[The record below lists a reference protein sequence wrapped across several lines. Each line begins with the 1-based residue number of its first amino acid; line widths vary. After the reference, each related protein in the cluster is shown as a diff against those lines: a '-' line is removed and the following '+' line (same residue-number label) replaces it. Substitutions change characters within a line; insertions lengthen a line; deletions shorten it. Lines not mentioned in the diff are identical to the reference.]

1 MVETTETKAMKRIL
15 LGTLFAAVSINA
27 MAQAPGGPDCGWG
40 NMLFEGQRGTPAH
53 FLASTTNG
61 TSGNATFGMTSGTN
75 GCSTNSALTYG
86 GKSWFAMNGMMD
98 ELSKDMA
105 MGQGE
110 ALTTYAVVLGVAPED
125 RAHFAAVTHNHYQ
138 QIFNKAD
145 ATAEDVHT
153 NTLDV
158 LKNDPTLAKYATQA

>member
-1 MVETTETKAMKRIL
+1 MKRIL
-15 LGTLFAAVSINA
+15 LGTLFAAVSVNA

-86 GKSWFAMNGMMD
+86 GKSWLAMNGMMD

-110 ALTTYAVVLGVAPED
+110 ALTTYAVILGVAPQD
-125 RAHFAAVTHNHYQ
+125 RDRFAAVTHDNFSK
-138 QIFNKAD
+138 IFTKAD
-145 ATAEDVHT
+145 ATAEDVHAK
-153 NTLDV
+153 TLDV
-158 LKNDPTLAKYATQA
+158 LKSDPTLAKYATQA